1 MVLPPAT
8 GPPNTIIVPGTLALM
23 LTRRQLLRRSGAASA
38 VAVLAPQ
45 TALTAVASP
54 RAGASSLL
62 RGGSFGQGVLS
73 GDPTPNGITLLTL
86 LDEVA
91 GAGSV
96 RLEVATDRD
105 FRKVVASK
113 SIATSGAR
121 NHSVKARL
129 QGLEPHERYFY
140 RFETRDKHSPV
151 GRFQTALPADST
163 QPVRF
168 AFFSCA
174 DYTHGYYNAYEL
186 MAREDLD
193 FVVNLGDYIYA
204 EAYHSRKGGTGV
216 RDDKEARTLAG
227 YRDKYARYRGD
238 ESLRSVHAKF
248 PIVSIWD
255 DHDVQDNYAGAAPGG
270 GLAADKH
277 YTAARRKAAY
287 KAFFEAM
294 PFFPQGSSRI
304 YRELTFGKTVD
315 LIMLDQR
322 QYRADQPS
330 GDATTGPAGPDFAA
344 PRPFLGAAQMA
355 WAKQKLQS
363 SQAAWKVIGNEVMMM
378 NTKVGPTTYL
388 GFDSWQG
395 YHAEREELL
404 AHIQGKGIKDVVFV
418 TGDIHT
424 FIAGDVRTADSAG
437 PTVALEFVGGSITSQ
452 GLGEIDLDL
461 GGGNVLKG
469 NDAKPATP
477 PAVIDALRGLNPW
490 VDQADFDHHGYGV
503 VSASQ
508 SSFDVTLKRIQTIKK
523 RSRARLPSQ
532 GFTYSVAR
540 GQASI
545 KGVNGPPA

>member
-1 MVLPPAT
+1 
-8 GPPNTIIVPGTLALM
+8 M
-23 LTRRQLLRRSGAASA
+23 LTRRQLLRRSSAAGA

-45 TALTAVASP
+45 TALTALASP
-54 RAGASSLL
+54 RGRASALL
-62 RGGSFGQGVLS
+62 GGGVFPQGVLS
-73 GDPTPNGITLLTL
+73 GDPTPDGITLLTL
-86 LDEVA
+86 LGDVA

-96 RLEVATDRD
+96 RLEVATDKG
-105 FRKVVASK
+105 FGKVVASRT
-113 SIATSGAR
+113 IATSGAR
-121 NHSVKARL
+121 HHSVKARL
-129 QGLEPHERYFY
+129 TGLKPHERYFY
-140 RFETRDKHSPV
+140 RFATRDKHSPV

-163 QPVRF
+163 QPVKF

-174 DYTHGYYNAYEL
+174 DFTHGYYNAYEL
-186 MAREDLD
+186 MAREDVD

-204 EAYHSRKGGTGV
+204 EASHSRTGGTGV
-216 RDDKEARTLAG
+216 RNDTEARTLAG
-227 YRDKYARYRGD
+227 YRGKYALYRSD
-238 ESLRSVHAKF
+238 AALRAVHARF

-255 DHDVQDNYAGAAPGG
+255 DHEVQDNYAGGAPGG
-270 GLAADKH
+270 GLDASKH
-277 YTAARRKAAY
+277 YSAARRKAGY

-304 YRELTFGKTVD
+304 YRHLRFGKTLD

-322 QYRADQPS
+322 QYRADQPC
-330 GDATTGPAGPDFAA
+330 GDAAVGPACPEFAA

-355 WAKQKLQS
+355 WAKQRLES
-363 SQAAWKVIGNEVMMM
+363 SPAAWKVVGNEVMMM

-404 AHIQGKGIKDVVFV
+404 GHIQSKGIKDVVFV

-424 FIAGDVRTADSAG
+424 FIAGDVRTQDSAG

-452 GLGEIDLDL
+452 GLGEAALDL
-461 GGGNVLKG
+461 GNGQVLKG
-469 NDAKPATP
+469 DDASPSTP

-503 VSASQ
+503 VHASQ
-508 SSFDVTLKRIQTIKK
+508 SSLDVTLKRVRTIKK
-523 RSRARLPSQ
+523 RSRATLPTR

-540 GQASI
+540 GQASV
-545 KGVNGPPA
+545 KGVNGPKA